1 MRPLLLLS
9 IAACLWCSGCS
20 RALVKQIV
28 PQEDE
33 VFARKYVELLRQRAF
48 DQIEPKLDP
57 GISTVGVRNT
67 LATMADMFPAEEP
80 NSTKVVAY
88 NLHHSLTLEY
98 EFPDRWLLVDMS
110 IKRVGDSSTIA
121 SFRVTPIRE
130 SLEHINRFSLVGK
143 SSLQYVILGLAVVAP
158 IFTFYVLAVCLR
170 TRNQT
175 RKWLWAIFI
184 LVGVGKLGVNWTT
197 GALTFTPLAVNI
209 PCGGATTA
217 MGLYGPWVVAL
228 HFPLGA
234 ILFLR
239 KRNRSLAPNEAHPSR
254 PEEVP
259 DSD

>member
-1 MRPLLLLS
+1 MMRYLTWLN
-9 IAACLWCSGCS
+9 IALCLCFTGCN
-20 RALVKQIV
+20 RAALVKKVV

-57 GISTVGVRNT
+57 SISAFEVRKA
-67 LATMADMFPAEEP
+67 LESMADVFPAEEP
-80 NSTKVVAY
+80 KSTKVVAY

-110 IKRVGDSSTIA
+110 IKRVGDYSTIT
-121 SFRVTPIRE
+121 SFRVTPIPD
-130 SLEHINRFSLVGK
+130 SLEYINRFTLVGK
-143 SSLQYVILGLAVVAP
+143 SGLQYVILGLAVAAP

-170 TRNQT
+170 TKNQT

-184 LVGVGKLGVNWTT
+184 LVGVGKLGVNWTAGT
-197 GALTFTPLAVNI
+197 LIFTPLAVNI
-209 PCGGATTA
+209 PCGGATTTN
-217 MGLYGPWVVAL
+217 GFYGPWVVAV

-239 KRNRSLAPNEAHPSR
+239 KRSRSLASNEVHAANPAEL
-254 PEEVP
+254 P
-259 DSD
+259 